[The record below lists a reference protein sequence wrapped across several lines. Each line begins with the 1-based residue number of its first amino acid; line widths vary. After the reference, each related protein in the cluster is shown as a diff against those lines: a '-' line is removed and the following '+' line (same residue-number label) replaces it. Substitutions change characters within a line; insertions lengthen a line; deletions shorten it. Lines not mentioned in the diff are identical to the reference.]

1 MALRMRHRRMR
12 RREHSLIR
20 MLPNA
25 LTTLA
30 LTSGMSAI
38 RFAILHR
45 WEAAVIAIGVA
56 ATFDVLDGR
65 TARLLKAQS
74 KFGAEL
80 DSLSD
85 VVCFGVAPAILLY
98 LWGLHDG
105 GSFGWLAVLAFGI
118 CAALR
123 LARFNTALAE
133 GSSRAYARGF
143 FTGVPT
149 PAAAGLALLP
159 MIVDFEA
166 EWDVAH
172 YPFIV
177 GLWTIAAALLMVS
190 TLPTFSW
197 RIVRVRQ
204 RLPVLALIGIVAGA
218 VASAPWSTLVCLAVA
233 YLVSLPLAVWHY
245 NRLVAVHGPLLESD
259 EAVLDGH
266 DGDEMAEIHDFPTKA
281 QRPQS

>member
-1 MALRMRHRRMR
+1 MRLHMRQRRMRH
-12 RREHSLIR
+12 REHSLIR

-30 LTSGMSAI
+30 LSSGMSAI

-45 WEAAVIAIGVA
+45 WEAAVIAIAVA
-56 ATFDVLDGR
+56 AMFDVLDGR
-65 TARLLKAQS
+65 TARFLNAQS

-133 GSSRAYARGF
+133 GNSRAYARGF

-159 MIVDFEA
+159 MIIDFEA
-166 EWDVAH
+166 DWGIAQ
-172 YPFIV
+172 YPFVV
-177 GLWTIAAALLMVS
+177 GLWTIATALLMVS

-197 RIVRVRQ
+197 RSVRVRQ
-204 RLPVLALIGIVAGA
+204 RLPVLALIGIAAGS
-218 VASAPWSTLVCLAVA
+218 VASAPWSTFVCLAIA
-233 YLVSLPLAVWHY
+233 YLASLPVAVWRY
-245 NRLVAVHGPLLESD
+245 NRLVAVHGPLLEPD
-259 EAVLDGH
+259 EAVIDGP
-266 DGDEMAEIHDFPTKA
+266 DEELGEVHDFPTKA
-281 QRPQS
+281 NRPS

>member
-1 MALRMRHRRMR
+1 MPLKMRQRRR

-45 WEAAVIAIGVA
+45 WEAAVIAIAVA
-56 ATFDVLDGR
+56 ATLDVLDGR
-65 TARLLKAQS
+65 TARLLNAQS

-85 VVCFGVAPAILLY
+85 VVCFGIAPAILLY

-133 GSSRAYARGF
+133 GNSRAYARGF

-149 PAAAGLALLP
+149 PAAAGLALMP
-159 MIVDFEA
+159 MIVDFETD
-166 EWDVAH
+166 WGVSRF
-172 YPFIV
+172 PFIV
-177 GLWTIAAALLMVS
+177 ALWTIAAALLMVS

-204 RLPVLALIGIVAGA
+204 RLPVLALIGIAAGS
-218 VASAPWSTLVCLAVA
+218 VASAPWSTLVSLGIVYLA
-233 YLVSLPLAVWHY
+233 SLPIAVWHY
-245 NRLVAVHGPLLESD
+245 NRLAAVHGPLLESD
-259 EAVLDGH
+259 EAVLGGH
-266 DGDEMAEIHDFPTKA
+266 DGDEVAEIHDFPTKV
-281 QRPQS
+281 QRP